1 MTFNIDG
8 TTVITSAI
16 VSIIITSGNF
26 ITTRYLARALDKIE
40 KNALKK
46 NGNRNYTN
54 GNEKG
59 NEVKEIN

>member
-1 MTFNIDG
+1 MVFNIDG
-8 TTVITSAI
+8 TTVVTSAI

-40 KNALKK
+40 KNAIKK
-46 NGNRNYTN
+46 NGNGNCTN
-54 GNEKG
+54 ENEKG